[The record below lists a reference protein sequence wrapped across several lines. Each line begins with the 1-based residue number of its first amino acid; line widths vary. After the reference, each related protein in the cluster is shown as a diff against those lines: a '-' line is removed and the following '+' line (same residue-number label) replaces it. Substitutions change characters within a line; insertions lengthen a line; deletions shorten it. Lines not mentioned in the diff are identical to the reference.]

1 MSACT
6 SSLALFLLG
15 PGIPSGCR
23 FCRSGPV
30 LPVITPARRMLA
42 TLLPEVD
49 LDALS
54 LDAGPCETNIS
65 AWSEDGTALDL
76 ADCPRVR
83 SCLDNPRRGDV
94 A

>member
-1 MSACT
+1 
-6 SSLALFLLG
+6 
-15 PGIPSGCR
+15 
-23 FCRSGPV
+23 
-30 LPVITPARRMLA
+30 MLA